1 MNITDLKVY
10 NIAIELEGYI
20 FQLINKIPDKWKID
34 QVKQI
39 ERSSASI
46 STNICEGY
54 CKRFYKK
61 DFIRYLFI
69 SLGSSDETQHH
80 LRVLHFKKI
89 IDKETYDIY
98 AGKYKNLSVRILNLI
113 NCLRKKNNL

>member
-10 NIAIELEGYI
+10 NIAIELEKEL
-20 FQLINKIPDKWKID
+20 FQITNKIPSKWKLD

-46 STNICEGY
+46 SANISEGF

-80 LRVLHFKKI
+80 LRVLYFKKI

-98 AGKYKNLSVRILNLI
+98 ANKYKGLSIKILNLI
-113 NCLRKKNNL
+113 NYLRKRNNL

>member
-1 MNITDLKVY
+1 MNITDLKIY
-10 NIAIELEGYI
+10 NIAIELERDI
-20 FQLINKIPDKWKID
+20 FQLVNKISNRWMID

-80 LRVLHFKKI
+80 LRVLYFKKI

-98 AGKYKNLSVRILNLI
+98 ANKYKNLSVRILNLI
-113 NCLRKKNNL
+113 NYLRKKNN

>member
-1 MNITDLKVY
+1 MTITDLKVY
-10 NIAIELEGYI
+10 NIAVELENKL
-20 FQLINKIPDKWKID
+20 FQITDGIPNKWRID

-54 CKRFYKK
+54 CKRFYQK

-69 SLGSSDETQHH
+69 ALGSCDETQHH
-80 LRVLHFKKI
+80 LRVLKFKKF
-89 IDKETYDIY
+89 IDKDSYSIY
-98 AGKYKNLSVRILNLI
+98 ASKYKNLSVRILNFI
-113 NCLRKKNNL
+113 NYLRKKNNL